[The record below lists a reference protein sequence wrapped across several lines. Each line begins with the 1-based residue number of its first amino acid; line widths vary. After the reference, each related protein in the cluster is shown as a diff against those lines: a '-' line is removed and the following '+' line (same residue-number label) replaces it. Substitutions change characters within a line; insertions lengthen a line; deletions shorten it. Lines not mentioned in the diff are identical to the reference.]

1 MTCKHTARYVI
12 VETTYDA
19 PEDDHTGAMLEI
31 CEIEVYGMHSLYNEI
46 VYIIFLHNFSRSVTN
61 EIILFLCSENWWI
74 IPEIVIL
81 PFRKQLHFTENS
93 YTALPK
99 LLYHP
104 CVQNFFKIITSGSKL
119 SEANLNSSSNIKM
132 SGNRLFSRKNP
143 QTFIV
148 YFEKKIY
155 ISTIYL
161 SIKCAYK
168 HFTKR
173 RFVRYEDA
181 FIIKKNV
188 LMRLIYS

>member
-1 MTCKHTARYVI
+1 
-12 VETTYDA
+12 
-19 PEDDHTGAMLEI
+19 
-31 CEIEVYGMHSLYNEI
+31 
-46 VYIIFLHNFSRSVTN
+46 
-61 EIILFLCSENWWI
+61 
-74 IPEIVIL
+74 
-81 PFRKQLHFTENS
+81 
-93 YTALPK
+93 
-99 LLYHP
+99 
-104 CVQNFFKIITSGSKL
+104 
-119 SEANLNSSSNIKM
+119 M

>member
-12 VETTYDA
+12 VETIYDA
-19 PEDDHTGAMLEI
+19 PEDNYTGAMLEI

-46 VYIIFLHNFSRSVTN
+46 VYIIFLHKFSRSVTN

-81 PFRKQLHFTENS
+81 PLRKQLHFTENS
-93 YTALPK
+93 YTALSK

-132 SGNRLFSRKNP
+132 SGNRLFSRKKP
-143 QTFIV
+143 RLLLFIL
-148 YFEKKIY
+148 KKK
-155 ISTIYL
+155 STYLLSIYL
-161 SIKCAYK
+161 LNAPIN
-168 HFTKR
+168 
-173 RFVRYEDA
+173 
-181 FIIKKNV
+181 ILQNV
-188 LMRLIYS
+188 DL